1 MIQLIEDK
9 IILNDLDQLFLIGWN
24 FKDNVFSSQLISKI
38 TFLLAPHDRSI
49 AEPFRPLDLHKDA
62 ERHLIVRP

>member
-1 MIQLIEDK
+1 MILLIKDK
-9 IILNDLDQLFLIGWN
+9 IILYDLDQLFLIGWN

-38 TFLLAPHDRSI
+38 TFLLAHDQSI
-49 AEPFRPLDLHKDA
+49 AEPFRPLDLPKDV